1 MDLYVGT
8 PIQDVEIDRGGEKH
22 GAVFQ
27 NAWTVEQRCI
37 GTCTHGNRRV
47 TSRLDRTP
55 PKRAW
60 RKWVFGAHASERDDG

>member
-1 MDLYVGT
+1 MDLDMDPT
-8 PIQDVEIDRGGEKH
+8 IQNIQIDRGGEKH

-27 NAWTVEQRCI
+27 NAWSVQQRRI
-37 GTCTHGNRRV
+37 STRADNNRRV

-60 RKWVFGAHASERDDG
+60 RKWIFGANASERDGI